1 MIQQVT
7 HPATGTGTA
16 GTTLALTVAAAL
28 RGPRPQSPP
37 RSPASPAPRAPEVT
51 PAPPQPHLMGLR
63 TTADRPHRRR
73 VALRR
78 LDTLRT

>member
-7 HPATGTGTA
+7 HPATGTGAA

-28 RGPRPQSPP
+28 HTPRGPKA
-37 RSPASPAPRAPEVT
+37 PAPAPRPPEVA
-51 PAPPQPHLMGLR
+51 PAPPQPQLMGLR
-63 TTADRPHRRR
+63 TAADRPHRRR

>member
-7 HPATGTGTA
+7 HPAIGTGAA

-28 RGPRPQSPP
+28 HAPRTPKAPGALAPRP
-37 RSPASPAPRAPEVT
+37 PEVA
-51 PAPPQPHLMGLR
+51 PAPPQPQLMGLR
-63 TTADRPHRRR
+63 TAADRPHRRR